1 MLGSALGRQHTTR
14 GFEGERQ
21 SAQLIGITP
30 ALSGHL
36 PILFSSCSLTCAQI
50 SLPGPPLL
58 PQPSFFCPGTSQTF
72 FSRSSL

>member
-36 PILFSSCSLTCAQI
+36 PILFSSCSLTCA
-50 SLPGPPLL
+50 
-58 PQPSFFCPGTSQTF
+58 
-72 FSRSSL
+72 